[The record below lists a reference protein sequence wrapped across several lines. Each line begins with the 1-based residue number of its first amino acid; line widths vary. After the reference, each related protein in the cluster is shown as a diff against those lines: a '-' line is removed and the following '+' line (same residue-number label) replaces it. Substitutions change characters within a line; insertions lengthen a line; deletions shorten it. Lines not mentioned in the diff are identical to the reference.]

1 MQQTLEQF
9 GKSKIDVDHLGTQ
22 PTLEAYFPELTKS
35 KSSNGNGTE
44 STTRVMF
51 WYHPDYLGNVD
62 LVTER
67 DGKTYEFFTYNPWGE
82 EMHQYNAN
90 TFGFASPYRFNS
102 KEKDEESG
110 LHYYGARYYQ
120 SKLSVW
126 MSVDPLSKLNSHLTP
141 FNFSSNNPIMRIDP
155 NGLTDYSIDRTTG
168 KITIVEGTE
177 TTDGLDRLIAGNA
190 TYENEKL
197 TNSNFLEV
205 RKGILEGGTPYTSG
219 ENIPFTLYGI
229 VNNQEAKTMFEFV
242 AVNSD
247 VEWSLVNF
255 TAESGDYNYLTTS
268 GLVDGEAGGSQV
280 AYEIAKEKEDGATL
294 NSYYHSHPK
303 SPFGVK
309 YNWSGPSG
317 LHVKDKHRSLNGGDG
332 GDIGI
337 AKKIIAHEPNA
348 VFKIYDIRK
357 MEYIPYDHKGIK
369 R

>member
-1 MQQTLEQF
+1 
-9 GKSKIDVDHLGTQ
+9 
-22 PTLEAYFPELTKS
+22 
-35 KSSNGNGTE
+35 
-44 STTRVMF
+44 MF

-294 NSYYHSHPK
+294 NSYYYSHPK

-309 YNWSGPSG
+309 YNW
-317 LHVKDKHRSLNGGDG
+317 
-332 GDIGI
+332 
-337 AKKIIAHEPNA
+337 
-348 VFKIYDIRK
+348 
-357 MEYIPYDHKGIK
+357 
-369 R
+369 